1 MVLMKSES
9 VRTLMSMRRS
19 NVNFDFTEEQ
29 NLLRGTLQS
38 FLRDHYD
45 FEARRDATLSDAG
58 WRRDMWHALARDLG
72 LLAVTLPEQ
81 AGGFGGGAVETM
93 IVMEELG
100 SVIFVEPFLETCIM
114 ASGVLKRV
122 GGTLANAVMAD
133 IAAGDSIIA
142 CAWSEGGAGYQLSK
156 VATSAR
162 RRTGGGWRLDG
173 RKTVVMAA
181 PWASKLLVTART
193 SGAPD
198 DHDGISLF
206 LVDKDAAGVSTIDY
220 PTIDGKRASDI
231 VFENVELSPDALLG
245 DDGTSLPL
253 IELVSDEAIAA
264 ICAEAVGVLKR
275 MHSDTVSYTQER
287 RQFGQPL
294 ASFQAL
300 QHRMVDMYLQVEMA
314 ISATYLATLSLSD
327 AASDRARAVSA
338 AKVTIAKACRFV
350 GQNAVQLHG
359 AMGMTDE
366 LALGH
371 YFKRATALEN
381 EFGGIDFHL
390 ARHARL
396 ETLQQ
401 QSTDP
406 DARLE

>member
-1 MVLMKSES
+1 M
-9 VRTLMSMRRS
+9 
-19 NVNFDFTEEQ
+19 NFDFTEEQ
-29 NLLRGTLQS
+29 NLLRRTLQS
-38 FLRDHYD
+38 FLHDHYA

-58 WRRDMWHALARDLG
+58 WRRDMWRALAQDLG

-100 SVIFVEPFLETCIM
+100 SVIFVEPFLETCVM

-122 GGTLANAVMAD
+122 GGALANAVLAD
-133 IAAGDSIIA
+133 IAAGESVIA
-142 CAWSEGGAGYQLSK
+142 CAWFEGGTGYRLSN
-156 VATSAR
+156 VATRAR
-162 RRTGGGWRLDG
+162 RQVGGGWRLDG

-193 SGAPD
+193 SGATG
-198 DHDGISLF
+198 DHDSISLF
-206 LVDKDAAGVSTIDY
+206 LVDKDAAGVSMIDY
-220 PTIDGKRASDI
+220 PTIDGRRASDI
-231 VFENVELSPDALLG
+231 VFDNVELSPDALLG
-245 DDGTSLPL
+245 DDGASLPL
-253 IELVSDEAIAA
+253 VEQVGDEAIAA

-275 MHSDTVSYTQER
+275 MQADTVSYTQER
-287 RQFGQPL
+287 RQFGQAL

-314 ISATYLATLSLSD
+314 ISAMYLATLSLAD
-327 AASDRARAVSA
+327 ATSDRARAVSA

-366 LALGH
+366 LPLGH
-371 YFKRATALEN
+371 YFKRATTLEN
-381 EFGGIDFHL
+381 EFGSVDFHL

-396 ETLQQ
+396 EALRQH
-401 QSTDP
+401 
-406 DARLE
+406 